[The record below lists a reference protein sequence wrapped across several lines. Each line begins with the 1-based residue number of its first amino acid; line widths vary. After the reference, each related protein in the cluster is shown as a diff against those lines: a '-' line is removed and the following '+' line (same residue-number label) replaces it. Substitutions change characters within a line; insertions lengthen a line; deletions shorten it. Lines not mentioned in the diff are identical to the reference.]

1 MSVGETDEWASQLA
15 RTISHAI
22 AAHNQF
28 GRSTLDA
35 VRFHDHKTP
44 YAIHLIWC
52 AMTLLAE
59 TKLSEELRR
68 SGSDTLLWHKKIGVE
83 LNWSKPE
90 VSVFRQ
96 VTFFDGSKTKD
107 LHPQNAQKPTQ
118 GGCTVEAVC
127 LGAQRTKAARQ
138 GAIKHLAKPETVGY
152 RPTRPCHRRGRPQN
166 GIVR

>member
-52 AMTLLAE
+52 AMTLLTE

-68 SGSDTLLWHKKIGVE
+68 SGSDTLLWHDTLEDTTLALPQWTTERVE
-83 LNWSKPE
+83 ILVQEMTFSSFKE
-90 VSVFRQ
+90 DRDFV
-96 VTFFDGSKTKD
+96 VTF
-107 LHPQNAQKPTQ
+107 
-118 GGCTVEAVC
+118 
-127 LGAQRTKAARQ
+127 
-138 GAIKHLAKPETVGY
+138 
-152 RPTRPCHRRGRPQN
+152 
-166 GIVR
+166 